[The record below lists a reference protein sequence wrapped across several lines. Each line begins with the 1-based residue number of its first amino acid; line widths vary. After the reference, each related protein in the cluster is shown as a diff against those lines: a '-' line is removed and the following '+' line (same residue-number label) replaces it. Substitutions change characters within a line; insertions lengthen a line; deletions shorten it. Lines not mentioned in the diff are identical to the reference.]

1 MCCDILLVDCTGEW
15 FWGLFSG
22 RFLVRSNFL
31 VIRGLRRCLDFRAV
45 SGYWDSRSGSG
56 MTIVMC
62 SGMTIVMW
70 LEKTGVVWSGMI
82 VLIV

>member
-1 MCCDILLVDCTGEW
+1 MVFGVLL
-15 FWGLFSG
+15 
-22 RFLVRSNFL
+22 RSNFS

-56 MTIVMC
+56 MTVVMWSGMIVIVWSRMAAVMW

-70 LEKTGVVWSGMI
+70 LEKTGVVWSGVM

>member
-1 MCCDILLVDCTGEW
+1 M
-15 FWGLFSG
+15 
-22 RFLVRSNFL
+22 
-31 VIRGLRRCLDFRAV
+31 
-45 SGYWDSRSGSG
+45 SGYCDSRSGSG

-70 LEKTGVVWSGMI
+70 LEKTAVMWSGMT

>member
-1 MCCDILLVDCTGEW
+1 MVFGVLL
-15 FWGLFSG
+15 
-22 RFLVRSNFL
+22 RSNFL
-31 VIRGLRRCLDFRAV
+31 VIRELRRCLDFRAV

-56 MTIVMC
+56 MTVIVWSRMAAVMR

-70 LEKTGVVWSGMI
+70 LEKTGVVWSGVM